1 MHTKSFILGM
11 LFFSYVAFAQD
22 LYLYVEEF
30 PEKIYKNQIFPITL
44 KLIKTDID
52 FDEINTTL
60 TSKHITVHNRDE
72 KWKWYNENTYYNTY
86 YLQAS
91 KRASALPFLEVSLLV
106 HNSLEENNINGI
118 VSVLAELN
126 LSTPQ
131 ETIEPSTQ
139 DAFSLLKT
147 IDMPSAT
154 QRQIVAQ
161 TSLQLPEISYLP
173 IKWGKNYSSLVAK
186 ELKIINFENKEYDK
200 EHNIIAME
208 IETTL
213 ANVNDFS
220 IQNSDIMEQGINQIL
235 SNPPYSNL
243 IYYAIVDNKLKNFE
257 FNYFNTQKS
266 QFEYISLPIF
276 VKLDTISTQTDIS
289 PKKSNIH
296 IWRLSALAGAALIL
310 FAFFLYRKKYL
321 YLLSA
326 IIVLGIAGYLMLP
339 KEEIAIMEGAKIRIL
354 PIDKSTTFH
363 ILHSPMTT
371 EALQQTNSFTKI
383 IYNNKVGWVH
393 EQFIKTD

>member
-1 MHTKSFILGM
+1 M

-22 LYLYVEEF
+22 LYLYVEDF
-30 PEKIYKNQIFPITL
+30 PKKIYKNQIFPITL
-44 KLIKTDID
+44 KLIKTYID
-52 FDEINTTL
+52 FEEINTTL
-60 TSKHITVHNRDE
+60 TSKKITIHNRDE
-72 KWKWYNENTYYNTY
+72 KWKWYDENTYYNTY

-91 KRASALPFLEVSLLV
+91 KKTSSLPFIEISLLGEKQTKEDDGL
-106 HNSLEENNINGI
+106 SGI
-118 VSVLAELN
+118 ASVLAELN
-126 LSTPQ
+126 LSTP
-131 ETIEPSTQ
+131 EEATKPTTQ
-139 DAFSLLKT
+139 NELDTPNAAKK
-147 IDMPSAT
+147 
-154 QRQIVAQ
+154 QIIAQ

-173 IKWGKNYSSLVAK
+173 IKWEKNYSSLVAK
-186 ELKIINFENKEYDK
+186 ELRIVNFENKEYDK
-200 EHNIIAME
+200 KHNIIAME

-213 ANVNDFS
+213 ANVDDFL
-220 IQNSDIMEQGINQIL
+220 IQNDNIIKQEINQIL

-296 IWRLSALAGAALIL
+296 IWRLSALAGVAFVLLI
-310 FAFFLYRKKYL
+310 FFLYRKKYL

-326 IIVLGIAGYLMLP
+326 MIVLGVAGYSMLP
-339 KEEIAIMEGAKIRIL
+339 KEAITIIEGAKIRIL

-363 ILHSPMTT
+363 ILHAPMTT
-371 EALQQTNSFTKI
+371 EALQRTNSFTKI

-393 EQFIKTD
+393 EKFIQAN

>member
-1 MHTKSFILGM
+1 M

-22 LYLYVEEF
+22 LYLYVEDF
-30 PEKIYKNQIFPITL
+30 PKKIYKNQIFPITL

-52 FDEINTTL
+52 FEEINTTL
-60 TSKHITVHNRDE
+60 TSKKITIHNRDE
-72 KWKWYNENTYYNTY
+72 KWKWYDENTYYNTY

-91 KRASALPFLEVSLLV
+91 KKTSSLPFIEISLLGEKQTKEDDDL
-106 HNSLEENNINGI
+106 SGI
-118 VSVLAELN
+118 ASVLAELN
-126 LSTPQ
+126 LSTP
-131 ETIEPSTQ
+131 EEATKPTTQ
-139 DAFSLLKT
+139 NELDTPNAAKK
-147 IDMPSAT
+147 
-154 QRQIVAQ
+154 QIIAQ

-173 IKWGKNYSSLVAK
+173 IKWEKNYSSLVAK
-186 ELKIINFENKEYDK
+186 ELRIVNFENKEYDK
-200 EHNIIAME
+200 KHNIIAME

-213 ANVNDFS
+213 ANVDDFL
-220 IQNSDIMEQGINQIL
+220 IQNDNIIKQEINQIL

-296 IWRLSALAGAALIL
+296 IWRLSALAGVAFVLLI
-310 FAFFLYRKKYL
+310 FFLYRKKYL

-326 IIVLGIAGYLMLP
+326 MIVLGVAGYSMLP
-339 KEEIAIMEGAKIRIL
+339 KEAITIIEGAKIRIL

-363 ILHSPMTT
+363 ILHAPMTT
-371 EALQQTNSFTKI
+371 EALQRTNSFTKI

-393 EQFIKTD
+393 EKFIQAN